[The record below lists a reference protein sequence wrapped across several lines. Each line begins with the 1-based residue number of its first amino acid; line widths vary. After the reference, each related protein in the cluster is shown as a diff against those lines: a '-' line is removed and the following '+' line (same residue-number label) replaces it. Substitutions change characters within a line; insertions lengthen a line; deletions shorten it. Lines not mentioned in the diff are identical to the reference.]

1 MRRRGRTGCS
11 SLPPPRCRR
20 SWSRWPAPRGAAWA
34 PLACQPAAG
43 AARLCSGATGTR
55 TAAPPTRWGPQT
67 PSGRPAS
74 ARLRVCRRGVGP
86 RARTAVRLAA
96 ALRRRPPAMSHGSRR
111 FQAVAGGAS
120 RPADAD
126 DPRRRGGASRRRV
139 TPVVRATPASAAPG
153 GVWCTR
159 SVFALLVG
167 QSASAAE
174 SLTVVPTTS
183 R

>member
-74 ARLRVCRRGVGP
+74 ARLRVCRRAVGP

-111 FQAVAGGAS
+111 FQAVPGDSGGAS
-120 RPADAD
+120 R
-126 DPRRRGGASRRRV
+126 RRVTPTIRGGASRRRV

-153 GVWCTR
+153 GVWCTC
-159 SVFALLVG
+159 SVFALLAG
-167 QSASAAE
+167 QSASAA
-174 SLTVVPTTS
+174 
-183 R
+183 